1 MHSEHL
7 MCGPDVEVDQRA
19 SALEWKGN
27 RMQSRVVCVLNSR
40 NKWGQSE
47 RWQKFTNTTRLVKWS
62 TMLFHVRKTEL
73 QRKSVVAHLS
83 LSKNR
88 ESIKNSLTFSQRPN
102 REQLVVSLNPALALL
117 CTLLTSQELIS
128 ELAMVSGLMRRMWKE
143 YV

>member
-1 MHSEHL
+1 
-7 MCGPDVEVDQRA
+7 
-19 SALEWKGN
+19 
-27 RMQSRVVCVLNSR
+27 
-40 NKWGQSE
+40 
-47 RWQKFTNTTRLVKWS
+47 
-62 TMLFHVRKTEL
+62 MLFHGRKTEL

-88 ESIKNSLTFSQRPN
+88 ENIKNSLTFPQRPN